1 MKKKLFPIILSIV
14 GIILGICLIVHG
26 ANVKGISHFED
37 FKSVSSVGWGGP
49 EEFGADF
56 YTIINEH
63 TYHTQENTYAIF
75 KVQEESNDYFK
86 SFFSSFAGYLLMALG
101 AVLVLHYLK
110 AIYEDLLWVSNEKKQ
125 QNLLADTTESVL
137 PTEVCESMEC
147 EQ

>member
-26 ANVKGISHFED
+26 NNIKDTHYCGNSHG
-37 FKSVSSVGWGGP
+37 SRAYGSA

-56 YTIINEH
+56 YTIINKH
-63 TYHTQENTYAIF
+63 TFYIRNSAADTS
-75 KVQEESNDYFK
+75 SNIAATNEYFE

-125 QNLLADTTESVL
+125 QNLLADTTESVF